1 MTSQIKTVLLLAL
14 LSAIIIGL
22 GGIMGGRTGIIIA
35 FVIAMIMNVGSY
47 WYSDKIVLSM
57 YQARELSEDEAP
69 MLHRMVAELSANAGI
84 PKPRVCVIPEDAPNA
99 FATGRD
105 PEHGVVA
112 VTDGIMRILSP
123 EELRGV
129 IAHEIGHI
137 ANRDILIQTIAGV
150 LASVIVSI
158 ANFMQFAAIF
168 GGSSNDEEGGTNPI
182 AAFLLAILAPIAASI
197 IQMAISRSREYLA
210 DETGARICGQPLAL
224 AGALAA
230 GPGLL
235 RRNFANL
242 RLALPVALIAS
253 ACSIV
258 GAMLGL
264 ALPTDIIQTCL
275 GVTILGIAVLLFFS
289 KNSVRPVVNKQDA
302 VGLALGMNGVFLEP
316 STGEVVDWKTHRTL
330 AGLLL
335 FIVIGIMAGM
345 FGLGAGWANVPVLN
359 LLMGVPLKVSVG
371 TSKFLLSITDTSAA
385 WVYLNQGCVIPLM
398 AIPSIVGLML
408 GSVVGV
414 RLLAKAKPKFIR
426 IMVIAVLFFSG
437 AKALLKGLGW

>member
-1 MTSQIKTVLLLAL
+1 MLFVPLVSGFFPFHLDFVRGAGLL
-14 LSAIIIGL
+14 
-22 GGIMGGRTGIIIA
+22 
-35 FVIAMIMNVGSY
+35 V
-47 WYSDKIVLSM
+47 
-57 YQARELSEDEAP
+57 
-69 MLHRMVAELSANAGI
+69 
-84 PKPRVCVIPEDAPNA
+84 
-99 FATGRD
+99 
-105 PEHGVVA
+105 
-112 VTDGIMRILSP
+112 
-123 EELRGV
+123 
-129 IAHEIGHI
+129 
-137 ANRDILIQTIAGV
+137 
-150 LASVIVSI
+150 
-158 ANFMQFAAIF
+158 
-168 GGSSNDEEGGTNPI
+168 
-182 AAFLLAILAPIAASI
+182 
-197 IQMAISRSREYLA
+197 
-210 DETGARICGQPLAL
+210 AL

-253 ACSIV
+253 ACAIV

-264 ALPTDIIQTCL
+264 ALPTNVIQTCL
-275 GVTILGIAVLLFFS
+275 GGTILAIAVLLLLS

-302 VGLALGMNGVFLEP
+302 IGMALGMDGVFLEP
-316 STGEVVDWKTHRTL
+316 STGEVVEWKTHRTL

-359 LLMGVPLKVSVG
+359 LLMGAPLKVSVG

-414 RLLAKAKPKFIR
+414 RLLAVAKPKFIR
-426 IMVIAVLFFSG
+426 YMVIFVLLFSG
-437 AKALLKGLGW
+437 VKALMKGLGW